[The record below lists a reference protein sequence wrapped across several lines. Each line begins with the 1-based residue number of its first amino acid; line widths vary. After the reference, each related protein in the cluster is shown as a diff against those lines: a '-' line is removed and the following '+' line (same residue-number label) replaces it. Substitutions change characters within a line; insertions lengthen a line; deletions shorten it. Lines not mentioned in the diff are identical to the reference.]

1 MRAHGRIEIVLSQN
15 VNDLQVS
22 RVARRRSR

>member
-1 MRAHGRIEIVLSQN
+1 MRAHGRIEIVLSHN